1 MEMKKKPEWL
11 RIKIRQGHNLEY
23 VKDMLK
29 KLNLNT
35 VCVEANCPNKIE
47 CFSKKT
53 ATFMI
58 LGSEC
63 SRKCRFC
70 NVSHGE
76 LQKVDPME
84 PENIA
89 KATFDLGLKHVVI
102 TSVTRDDI
110 PDGGAGHFADVIR
123 AIKAKDDKI
132 IVEVLIPDLQ
142 GNIES
147 LQKVVDAKPEIIN
160 HNIETVP
167 RLYEDVRPI
176 AVYERSL
183 ELLKNVKKLD
193 SSIMTKSGL
202 MVGLGETQE
211 EVIETMKDLRKFE
224 CDFLTI
230 GQYLQ
235 PSSEHYPVKEYV
247 KPEVFE
253 MYKEEATKLGFSFVA
268 SSPLVRSSYNA
279 SEMYESKQ
287 D

>member
-89 KATFDLGLKHVVI
+89 KATVDLGLKHVVI

-142 GNIES
+142 GNIDS
-147 LQKVVDAKPEIIN
+147 LKKVVDAKPEIIN

-211 EVIETMKDLRKFE
+211 EVIETMKDLRKAE

-235 PSSEHYPVKEYV
+235 PSSEHYPVQEYV

-287 D
+287 E

>member
-89 KATFDLGLKHVVI
+89 KATVDLGLKHVVI

-147 LQKVVDAKPEIIN
+147 LKKVVDAKPEIIN

-183 ELLKNVKKLD
+183 QLLKNVKMLD
-193 SSIMTKSGL
+193 KNIATKSGL
-202 MVGLGETQE
+202 MVGLGETEE

-235 PSSEHYPVKEYV
+235 PSQAHYPVQEYV

-279 SEMYESKQ
+279 SEMYESK
-287 D
+287 